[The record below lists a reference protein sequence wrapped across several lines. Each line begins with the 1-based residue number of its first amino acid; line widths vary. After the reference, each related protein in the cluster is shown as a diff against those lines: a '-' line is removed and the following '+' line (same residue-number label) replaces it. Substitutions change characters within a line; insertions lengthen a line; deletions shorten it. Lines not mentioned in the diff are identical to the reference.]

1 MAAIHTYADI
11 QSCKASAGNWARVHI
26 FGPNVMVFVPTISM
40 TASRQP
46 LCTLIVQS
54 AESDA
59 EQRPVL
65 SCCFLKQRA
74 VSSRK
79 FATHAKRLRDN
90 AIFFFSDISAILCF
104 SLSRRVTKL
113 IDWGGG

>member
-1 MAAIHTYADI
+1 
-11 QSCKASAGNWARVHI
+11 
-26 FGPNVMVFVPTISM
+26 MVFVPTISM

-46 LCTLIVQS
+46 LRTLIVQR

-74 VSSRK
+74 FSSRK
-79 FATHAKRLRDN
+79 FATHAKKIAR
-90 AIFFFSDISAILCF
+90 
-104 SLSRRVTKL
+104 
-113 IDWGGG
+113 